1 METLLRVE
9 NLGVHYGTVRALY
22 ETTFK
27 LGTGSICGLIG
38 MNGSGKSTLFKAIMG
53 VIPAHTG
60 TVEIAGKEPYLARK
74 NGIVS
79 YVPQSEEIDWSFP
92 VSVREVVAMGRYRG
106 LGITRRLRALS
117 LDHKSRRQHR
127 EV

>member
-1 METLLRVE
+1 METLLKVE

-22 ETTFK
+22 ETTFE

-60 TVEIAGKEPYLARK
+60 TVEIAGKEPYFARK

-92 VSVREVVAMGRYRG
+92 VSVREVGAMGRYRG
-106 LGITRRLRALS
+106 LGITRARGAARWPP
-117 LDHKSRRQHR
+117 RVR
-127 EV
+127 

>member
-1 METLLRVE
+1 
-9 NLGVHYGTVRALY
+9 
-22 ETTFK
+22 
-27 LGTGSICGLIG
+27 

-79 YVPQSEEIDWSFP
+79 YV
-92 VSVREVVAMGRYRG
+92 
-106 LGITRRLRALS
+106 RRA
-117 LDHKSRRQHR
+117 KK
-127 EV
+127 